1 MVSEATIDISVSAKF
16 HDEMEVLEYTASDD
30 KWEETFDS
38 GDGVGPDAVTAWLHA
53 WGSPPKRNKS
63 KVVVRLTPAAAR
75 FLLWDFDSAR
85 FDIWED
91 DEQHGFL
98 RTGRRVRAEL
108 RAWLERLGPSGP
120 ARESEG
126 EHDY

>member
-1 MVSEATIDISVSAKF
+1 MVASEATIDISVSAKF
-16 HDEMEVLEYTASDD
+16 HDEMDTLVYTAADD
-30 KWEETFDS
+30 KWEETFDG

-53 WGSPPKRNKS
+53 WSWPSKQNKS

-91 DEQHGFL
+91 EERHGFI
-98 RTGRRVRAEL
+98 RTGLRVRAEL
-108 RAWLERLGPSGP
+108 RAWLEGLLT
-120 ARESEG
+120 
-126 EHDY
+126 